1 MKTSSLA
8 GIAVWAGLG
17 LLAGEIKAQ
26 DTSTPAPAEA
36 QATPAEGAEE
46 SMSPEEKA
54 FMAVIDSITWEK
66 SGTGQVGS
74 YATLKVPEGY
84 IYTGGPGTI
93 KLMETYGNL
102 TNGSELGYIAP
113 DNFAWFAV
121 FEFDECGYVKDDEK
135 GSLDAKSIMKQMRE
149 GQNEANKRLKEM
161 GMPTLEITGWH
172 TEPFYN
178 STTNNLEWAVRLKSA
193 GATSETINYRTKLL
207 GRRGVMD
214 VVLVCSE
221 DQLATVVP
229 EYQKLLTGYA
239 YNSDQ
244 SYAAFSKGDRIAEY
258 GLTGLIVGG
267 GLLAAAKSGLLSKLI
282 KPIIA
287 GVVIAG
293 AFLKRLFTRNSEA

>member
-8 GIAVWAGLG
+8 GIAVLAGLG
-17 LLAGEIKAQ
+17 LLVGEINAQ
-26 DTSTPAPAEA
+26 DTPTPAPAEA
-36 QATPAEGAEE
+36 PAVPGEGAEE
-46 SMSPEEKA
+46 AMSPEEKA
-54 FMAVIDSITWEK
+54 FMEVIQSITWEK
-66 SGTGQVGS
+66 SGTGQVGQ

-84 IYTGGPGTI
+84 LYTGGAGTI

-113 DNFAWFAV
+113 DDLAWFAV

-135 GSLDAKSIMKQMRE
+135 SSLDAKAIMKQMRE
-149 GQNEANKRLKEM
+149 GQNEANKQLKKM
-161 GMPTLEITGWH
+161 GRPTLEVLGWH

-178 STTNNLEWAVRLKSA
+178 STTNNLEWAVRLKSEGSA
-193 GATSETINYRTKLL
+193 SETINYRTKLL

-214 VVLVCSE
+214 VVLVCGE
-221 DQLATVVP
+221 DQLDTVVP

-244 SYAAFSKGDRIAEY
+244 SYAAFSQGDRVAEY

-287 GVVIAG
+287 GLIIAG

>member
-8 GIAVWAGLG
+8 GIAVLAGLG
-17 LLAGEIKAQ
+17 LLVGEIKAQ
-26 DTSTPAPAEA
+26 DTPAPAPAEA
-36 QATPAEGAEE
+36 PAAPTADGEAAI
-46 SMSPEEKA
+46 SPEEKA
-54 FMAVIDSITWEK
+54 FLDVISSITWET
-66 SGTGQVGS
+66 SGTGQVGQ
-74 YATLKVPEGY
+74 YATLKVPAGY
-84 IYTGGPGTI
+84 RYTGGAGTI
-93 KLMETYGNL
+93 KLMEAYGNL

-113 DNFAWFAV
+113 DDLSWFAV

-135 GSLDAKSIMKQMRE
+135 GSLDATKIMKEMRE
-149 GQNEANKRLKEM
+149 NQKEANKRMKEM
-161 GMPTLEITGWH
+161 GLPTLEIVGWH

-178 STTNNLEWAVRLKSA
+178 SATNNLEWAVRLKSEA
-193 GATSETINYRTKLL
+193 STSETINYRTKLL

-229 EYQKLLTGYA
+229 AYQQVLTGYA

-244 SYAAFSKGDRIAEY
+244 SYAAFTKGDRIAEY

-267 GLLAAAKSGLLSKLI
+267 GLLAAAKSGLLGKLI

-287 GVVIAG
+287 GVVIIG
-293 AFLKRLFTRNSEA
+293 AFIKRLFSRKSEV